1 MKSIRR
7 SSRCLYATSAAVL
20 LAATS
25 LLPIHLGAQTRNST
39 QSRVPTVIDSREI
52 DTLALRAHT
61 RFLSD
66 DLLRGRGTGT
76 EGERLAASYIESQ
89 LIALNVTGLGSNG
102 AYRIPVPLRTASIL
116 STSSMTLRHG
126 PDTIKAPYGTAFIAN
141 TGGAASFRD
150 FTGDVV
156 YAGAAATALPLLR
169 SASDLR
175 NKVVAFNGALGAD
188 ATTIVPL
195 LIERGAAGIIVL
207 VADAAQY
214 NLYVRSRGEA
224 RFFAAADVAD
234 PVWQPDIPVL
244 IGGPVL
250 IRSLFRFA
258 GAAAATNTV
267 TALVPLDIDAVVS
280 LRTEMHDVPAANI
293 AGVIRGTDA
302 RRRDQMI
309 VFTAHYDH
317 LGVSVPDEKG
327 DSIYNGFSDNAAGCA
342 MLLAIAEAFHR
353 NPPPYS
359 VAFLFFT
366 GEERG
371 LLGSSYMAAY
381 PPFPLDRIK
390 ALINLDA
397 GAPPV
402 PPVSW
407 RLAGGTEVPALGS
420 LATGLARSAGWQ
432 TALSAASPNSDY
444 WPFLHRGVPAV
455 FIIPGNEWEKTTV
468 AERDALRARW
478 DHYHE
483 AADEWHSDFP
493 FAGLARYAAYALALG
508 RAAAAR

>member
-1 MKSIRR
+1 
-7 SSRCLYATSAAVL
+7 
-20 LAATS
+20 
-25 LLPIHLGAQTRNST
+25 
-39 QSRVPTVIDSREI
+39 
-52 DTLALRAHT
+52 
-61 RFLSD
+61 
-66 DLLRGRGTGT
+66 
-76 EGERLAASYIESQ
+76 
-89 LIALNVTGLGSNG
+89 
-102 AYRIPVPLRTASIL
+102 
-116 STSSMTLRHG
+116 
-126 PDTIKAPYGTAFIAN
+126 
-141 TGGAASFRD
+141 
-150 FTGDVV
+150 
-156 YAGAAATALPLLR
+156 
-169 SASDLR
+169 
-175 NKVVAFNGALGAD
+175 
-188 ATTIVPL
+188 
-195 LIERGAAGIIVL
+195 
-207 VADAAQY
+207 
-214 NLYVRSRGEA
+214 
-224 RFFAAADVAD
+224 
-234 PVWQPDIPVL
+234 
-244 IGGPVL
+244 
-250 IRSLFRFA
+250 
-258 GAAAATNTV
+258 
-267 TALVPLDIDAVVS
+267 
-280 LRTEMHDVPAANI
+280 
-293 AGVIRGTDA
+293 
-302 RRRDQMI
+302 
-309 VFTAHYDH
+309 
-317 LGVSVPDEKG
+317 
-327 DSIYNGFSDNAAGCA
+327 